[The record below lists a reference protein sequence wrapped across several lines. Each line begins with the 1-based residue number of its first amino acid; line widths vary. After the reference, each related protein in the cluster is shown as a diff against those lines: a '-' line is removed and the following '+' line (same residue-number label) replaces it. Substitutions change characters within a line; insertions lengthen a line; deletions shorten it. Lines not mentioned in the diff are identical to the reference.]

1 MKVHLEKIG
10 PNGYD
15 LDEPLSVA
23 WLTEALGRA
32 LPFYVTQ
39 VGHLTAHLT
48 RVEETVVQVSGRVQV
63 ALEASCSRCLDVVHL
78 PVTSDLSVTLFPKG
92 EEPAASEDGEISADD
107 MGVAT
112 YEHREIDLSSVVH
125 DEVFLGLPMTPLC
138 SNDCAGLCPRCGDN
152 LNQGPCSCEPEVDMR
167 LEALRHIKLS

>member
-1 MKVHLEKIG
+1 MKVQLDKIG

-15 LDEPLSVA
+15 LDEPLTVA

-39 VGHLTAHLT
+39 DGHLVVHLT
-48 RVEETVVQVSGRVQV
+48 RVQETVVQVSGRVQV
-63 ALEASCSRCLDVVHL
+63 TLEASCSRCFVPVRL
-78 PVTSDLSVTLFPKG
+78 PLKSAVSVTLFPKG
-92 EEPAASEDGEISADD
+92 GEPLATDDGELSLDD
-107 MGVAT
+107 MGIGT
-112 YEHREIDLSSVVH
+112 YEHREIDLTHVVH

-138 SNDCAGLCPRCGDN
+138 SPECRGLCARCGAN
-152 LNQGPCSCEPEVDMR
+152 LNGGSCSCDAEVDMR